1 MEALSQ
7 LDVQNPDHVSVITRD
22 GKLTVSVI
30 KDGASVTLGF
40 PVKMIWS
47 STSPHPLQQQ
57 SPPETKAVQTPS
69 NIRLL
74 AKKVRRSPIG
84 NAKLTFASAKEIK
97 AMLADPAVMT
107 AFRSKQQAYEMI
119 GRKFNVSCHTI
130 SNIHKGL
137 AWRTA

>member
-40 PVKMIWS
+40 PVKMPWS
-47 STSPHPLQQQ
+47 STSPKPLQQQ
-57 SPPETKAVQTPS
+57 SLPETKAVQVPG
-69 NIRLL
+69 NVRLL
-74 AKKVRRSPIG
+74 TKKVRRSPIG
-84 NAKLTFASAKEIK
+84 NAKLTFAFAKEIK
-97 AMLADPAVMT
+97 AMLADPTVMT
-107 AFRSKQQAYEMI
+107 AFRSKQQAYETI
-119 GRKFNVSCHTI
+119 GKKFNVSYHTI